1 MATTPN
7 LGLTLVEQAQAQ
19 KEVTVNQAL
28 MRIDA
33 LINNGAI
40 SRTVSTPPGSPVA
53 GDLYIVGASPS
64 GAWAGKA
71 LQIAYFD
78 QIWRFVVPRTGMTL
92 WVASEDLLYS
102 FDGSSWIP
110 SGANILGA
118 ASLTPLLTTDLIP
131 IIRGGIIYLATIE
144 DCLGATPPFVPGSL
158 IFNTAG
164 SSGLAAG
171 VV

>member
-78 QIWRFVVPRTGMTL
+78 QIWRFVVPRTG
-92 WVASEDLLYS
+92 
-102 FDGSSWIP
+102 
-110 SGANILGA
+110 
-118 ASLTPLLTTDLIP
+118 
-131 IIRGGIIYLATIE
+131 
-144 DCLGATPPFVPGSL
+144 
-158 IFNTAG
+158 
-164 SSGLAAG
+164 
-171 VV
+171 